1 MFDIV
6 RISDYNTRMN
16 EMIKKEIAES
26 MASFSLPRYEEL
38 PTLGFFLEQ
47 TVDYIN
53 QVLQPLNGLQ
63 ITGSMIRNYVKQG
76 LIHNPVRK
84 KYSTDQIA
92 YLICIT
98 ILKQVASLE
107 DLSHLFIQQQKIYT
121 SPVAYN
127 YFCDEMENV
136 LFYQLGLK
144 DSLDS
149 VGITSSLEKDILK
162 SALIAVSNIIFINK
176 CFDYLNH
183 KEKD

>member
-1 MFDIV
+1 
-6 RISDYNTRMN
+6 MN
-16 EMIKKEIAES
+16 ELIKKKIAQS
-26 MASFSLPRYEEL
+26 MVSFSLPRYDQL
-38 PTLGFFLEQ
+38 PTVGYFLEQ

-53 QVLQPLNGLQ
+53 QVLKPLNGLQ
-63 ITGSMIRNYVKQG
+63 ITSSMVRNYVKQG

-136 LFYQLGLK
+136 LFYHLGLK
-144 DSLDS
+144 EKMDTIG
-149 VGITSSLEKDILK
+149 VTSSLEKDILR
-162 SALIAVSNIIFINK
+162 SAIIAVSNMIFINK
-176 CFDYLNH
+176 CFDYLNGQA
-183 KEKD
+183 ED